1 MNDQERAIKIALATR
16 GKSQRWLAGKLG
28 TSPQNLNIRIRRGT
42 LKDAEMHKI
51 ADALGMIWQSGF
63 VEKEV

>member
-16 GKSQRWLAGKLG
+16 DKSQRWLAGKLG
-28 TSPQNLNIRIRRGT
+28 TSPQNLNIRIKRGT

-51 ADALGMIWQSGF
+51 ADALGMVWKSGF